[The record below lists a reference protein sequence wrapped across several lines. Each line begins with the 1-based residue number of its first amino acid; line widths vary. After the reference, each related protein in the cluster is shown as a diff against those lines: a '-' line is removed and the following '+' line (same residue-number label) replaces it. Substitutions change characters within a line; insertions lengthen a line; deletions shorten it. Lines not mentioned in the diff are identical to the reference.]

1 MNNIKKVFIIFAA
14 GLTSAVPAFAQDKIL
29 YPDISYAGTPRS
41 CIIGGINIS
50 GVQGYEDYM
59 LSGISGL
66 QVGQEITVPGAD
78 ITNAVKRT
86 GVMASFL
93 TFRFRPIQSLG
104 ERFTCIS
111 R

>member
-50 GVQGYEDYM
+50 GVQGYED
-59 LSGISGL
+59 
-66 QVGQEITVPGAD
+66 
-78 ITNAVKRT
+78 
-86 GVMASFL
+86 
-93 TFRFRPIQSLG
+93 
-104 ERFTCIS
+104 
-111 R
+111 